1 MIFVD
6 SSVWIDLFNQR
17 TNPQTA
23 RLTVELQ
30 KRLPKIAV
38 GDLVAYEVLRGIGN
52 DKRRAKTW
60 QYLKKH
66 QLVQLVG
73 FERARR
79 AAERYAELRT
89 VGRTVRKTNDV
100 LIASYCLDEGLPL
113 LFSDKDFVHF
123 VEHFGMRK
131 A

>member
-6 SSVWIDLFNQR
+6 SSVWIDLLNGR
-17 TNPQTA
+17 ENPATTKLTA
-23 RLTVELQ
+23 ELLKDQ
-30 KRLPKIAV
+30 PQLVV

-52 DKRRAKTW
+52 AKRRAATW
-60 QYLKKH
+60 IDFADFG
-66 QLVQLVG
+66 LVELVG
-73 FERARR
+73 FDRARR

-100 LIASYCLDEGLPL
+100 LIASYCLDEGMPL

-123 VEHFGMRK
+123 VEHFGMQK